1 MDLGL
6 TGKGVIVTGGTR
18 GIGLAIARACLA
30 EGAKVSVC
38 ARTRESLEPALET
51 LGAGATGALCDVA
64 DADALKAYVDRTA
77 AELGGLF
84 ALVNNPSG
92 FGDSDDEESW
102 RKGVDVD
109 LMGVVRATWA
119 AAPHLAQTH
128 GSILNI
134 SSISGIGPSGSIPYG
149 AVKAAVIQLTQSH
162 AVKYAPQRIR
172 VNCIAPGSIEF
183 PGGTWERRRYNDPDT
198 YYAVRD
204 TIPFGRMG
212 TPDEV
217 ASVAAFLVSGAAGWV
232 TGQTVSVDGGQ
243 NFG

>member
-6 TGKGVIVTGGTR
+6 SGKGVIVTGGTR
-18 GIGLAIARACLA
+18 GIGLAIAKACLA

-38 ARTRESLEPALET
+38 GRTQASLDPALTE
-51 LGAGATGALCDVA
+51 LGAGAVGAICDVG
-64 DADALKAYVDRTA
+64 DADALAAYIDA
-77 AELGGLF
+77 AAASLGGLF

-92 FGDSDDEESW
+92 FGASDDEEGW
-102 RKGVDVD
+102 KKGIDVD

-119 AAPHLAQTH
+119 AAPHLEKTG
-128 GSILNI
+128 GSVLNI

-162 AVKYAPQRIR
+162 AVHYAPQRIR

-183 PGGTWERRRYNDPDT
+183 PGGSWEQRRYNAPDK
-198 YYAVRD
+198 YYATRD
-204 TIPFGRMG
+204 KIPFGRMG

-217 ASVAAFLVSGAAGWV
+217 ARVAAFLVSDAAGWV
-232 TGQTVSVDGGQ
+232 TGQTVAVDGGQ

>member
-6 TGKGVIVTGGTR
+6 AGKGVIVTGGTR

-30 EGAKVSVC
+30 EGATVSIC
-38 ARTRESLEPALET
+38 GRSRESLDAALAE
-51 LGAGATGALCDVA
+51 LGEGAHGAICDVG
-64 DADALKAYVDRTA
+64 DAEALAAYVDA
-77 AELGGLF
+77 AAGALGGLY

-92 FGDSDDEESW
+92 FGATDNEDGW
-102 RKGVDVD
+102 KKGIDVD

-119 AAPHLAQTH
+119 AAPHPEKTG
-128 GSILNI
+128 GSVLNI

-162 AVKYAPQRIR
+162 ALHYAPQRIR

-183 PGGTWERRRYNDPDT
+183 PGGSWEWRRYNDPSKYFAT
-198 YYAVRD
+198 RD
-204 TIPFGRMG
+204 KIPFGRMG

-217 ASVAAFLVSGAAGWV
+217 ARVAAFLVSDAAGWV
-232 TGQTVSVDGGQ
+232 TGQTVAVDGGQ